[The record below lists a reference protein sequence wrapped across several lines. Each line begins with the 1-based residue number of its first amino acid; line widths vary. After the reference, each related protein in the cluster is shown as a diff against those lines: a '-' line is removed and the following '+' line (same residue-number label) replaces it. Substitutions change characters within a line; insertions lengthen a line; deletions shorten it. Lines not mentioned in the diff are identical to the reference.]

1 MMLQKISKIKVSLQ
15 KKVFKRAKTTAG
27 ILSILQPAL
36 PSSFYRLTELEALQ
50 PSTSLLLAMAV

>member
-36 PSSFYRLTELEALQ
+36 PNSFYQLTELEAL
-50 PSTSLLLAMAV
+50 